1 VQAENTLRDVGSVKF
16 KGCLSAVDYNAFVLR
31 WGCCLSAGE
40 TIEERK
46 AQILIGL
53 RGYKLVGKKKHKDGS
68 SFQVK
73 TTEGRKML
81 IYCWPTQGTVGV
93 QVINQVKKVMKD
105 QAVERGVLVTSGR
118 LTQAAKVHARRR
130 AIEVIPRIFPSFNI
144 FSHVLVP
151 KHEIVPSE
159 EREKLLNEYRVQP
172 YQLPRLKASDPGAK
186 AIGAK
191 PGDIVRIIR
200 DSPTAGKYTS
210 YRYVV
215 EG

>member
-1 VQAENTLRDVGSVKF
+1 LTTTLF
-16 KGCLSAVDYNAFVLR
+16 TE
-31 WGCCLSAGE
+31 WGCCLSAEG

-53 RGYKLVGKKKHKDGS
+53 RGYKFFKKKKHKEGS
-68 SFQVK
+68 TFLVK
-73 TTEGRKML
+73 TGEGRKLL

-93 QVINQVKKVMKD
+93 QIINQVKKVMKD
-105 QAVERGVLVTSGR
+105 EKVERGLIVTSGR
-118 LTQAAKVHARRR
+118 FTQAAKVNARRR
-130 AIEVIPRIFPSFNI
+130 NIELIPRIFPSFNI

-151 KHEIVPSE
+151 RHEIVTAE
-159 EREKLLNEYRVQP
+159 DKEKLLNEYRVQP

-191 PGDIVRIIR
+191 PGDVVRIIR

>member
-1 VQAENTLRDVGSVKF
+1 LVPEESV
-16 KGCLSAVDYNAFVLR
+16 
-31 WGCCLSAGE
+31 
-40 TIEERK
+40 EERK

-53 RGYKLVGKKKHKDGS
+53 RGYKQVSKKNYKDGS
-68 SFQVK
+68 SFLVK
-73 TTEGRKML
+73 TAEGKKLL

-93 QVINQVKKVMKD
+93 QAVNQVKKVMKD
-105 QAVERGVLVTSGR
+105 MNVERGVLVTSGR
-118 LTQAAKVHARRR
+118 LTQAAKVNSRRKG
-130 AIEVIPRIFPSFNI
+130 IELIPRIFPSFNI
-144 FSHVLVP
+144 FGHVLVP
-151 KHEIVPSE
+151 KHEIVPPE

-191 PGDIVRIIR
+191 PGDVVRILR
-200 DSPTAGKYTS
+200 ASPTAGKYTS

>member
-1 VQAENTLRDVGSVKF
+1 MVPEESV
-16 KGCLSAVDYNAFVLR
+16 
-31 WGCCLSAGE
+31 
-40 TIEERK
+40 EERK

-53 RGYKLVGKKKHKDGS
+53 RGYKQVSKKNYKDGS
-68 SFQVK
+68 SFLVK
-73 TTEGRKML
+73 TAEGKKLL

-93 QVINQVKKVMKD
+93 QAVSQVKKVMKD
-105 QAVERGVLVTSGR
+105 MNVERGVLVTSGR
-118 LTQAAKVHARRR
+118 LTQAAKVHSRRR
-130 AIEVIPRIFPSFNI
+130 GIELIPRIFPSFNI
-144 FSHVLVP
+144 FGHVLVP
-151 KHEIVPSE
+151 KHEIVSVE

-172 YQLPRLKASDPGAK
+172 FQLPRLKASDPGAK

-191 PGDIVRIIR
+191 PGDVVRILR

>member
-1 VQAENTLRDVGSVKF
+1 M
-16 KGCLSAVDYNAFVLR
+16 SAT
-31 WGCCLSAGE
+31 E

-53 RGYKLVGKKKHKDGS
+53 RGYKLITRKKHKDNS
-68 SFQVK
+68 TSFIVK
-73 TTEGRKML
+73 TPQTKKLL
-81 IYCWPTQGTVGV
+81 IYCLPTQGTVGV
-93 QVINQVKKVMKD
+93 QATNQMKKIMKD
-105 QAVERGVLVTSGR
+105 EKVEKAILVTSGR
-118 LTQAAKVHARRR
+118 FTQAAKAHARRS
-130 AIEVIPRIFPSFNI
+130 IELIPRIFPSFNI
-144 FSHVLVP
+144 FSHTLVP
-151 KHEIVPSE
+151 KHEILPQE
-159 EREKLLNEYRVQP
+159 DREKLLNEYRVQP

-191 PGDIVRIIR
+191 PGDIVRITR

>member
-1 VQAENTLRDVGSVKF
+1 
-16 KGCLSAVDYNAFVLR
+16 LSAEESV
-31 WGCCLSAGE
+31 
-40 TIEERK
+40 EERK

-53 RGYKLVGKKKHKDGS
+53 RGYKQVSKKKYKEGS
-68 SFQVK
+68 SFLVK
-73 TTEGRKML
+73 TAEGKKLL

-93 QVINQVKKVMKD
+93 QAVGQVKKVMTD
-105 QAVERGVLVTSGR
+105 ENVERGVLVTSGR
-118 LTQAAKVHARRR
+118 LTQAAKVQSRRKG
-130 AIEVIPRIFPSFNI
+130 IELIPRIFPSFNI
-144 FSHVLVP
+144 FGHVLVP
-151 KHEIVPSE
+151 KHEIVSVE

-191 PGDIVRIIR
+191 PGDVVRILR

>member
-1 VQAENTLRDVGSVKF
+1 LVPEESV
-16 KGCLSAVDYNAFVLR
+16 
-31 WGCCLSAGE
+31 
-40 TIEERK
+40 EERK

-53 RGYKLVGKKKHKDGS
+53 RGYKQISKKDYKDGS
-68 SFQVK
+68 SFLVK
-73 TTEGRKML
+73 TAEGKKLL

-93 QVINQVKKVMKD
+93 QAVNQVKKVMKD
-105 QAVERGVLVTSGR
+105 MNVERGVLVTSGR
-118 LTQAAKVHARRR
+118 LTQAAKVNSRRR
-130 AIEVIPRIFPSFNI
+130 GIELIPRIFPSFNI
-144 FSHVLVP
+144 FSHLLVP
-151 KHEIVPSE
+151 KHEIVSVE

-191 PGDIVRIIR
+191 PGDVVRVLR